1 MGKTQDRDRSI
12 RLLLAACAAGWVG
25 SAAAATEA
33 WPVAGRQG
41 IIRSVIVPADLAG
54 QREAY
59 QPQIDSLCA
68 GAETCFLN
76 FYTNTTGAPLAV
88 PLPDAIANEPTAILR
103 RSAKQGVDGF
113 RWSCRL
119 KKPEPDCYQ
128 EEKQDRA
135 PAGGDAGR
143 RPDNRACLCPS
154 RKTPRPAH
162 LPCPSASC
170 RWRPPCWPIWSSSAT
185 TA

>member
-1 MGKTQDRDRSI
+1 MPAEENAVDKFRDRCRSPLMLI
-12 RLLLAACAAGWVG
+12 AACTTGWASG
-25 SAAAATEA
+25 PAAAAEA

-68 GAETCFLN
+68 GAETCFIN
-76 FYTNTTGAPLAV
+76 FYTNSTGAPLAV
-88 PLPDAIANEPTAILR
+88 PLPDAIANEPTALLR

-119 KKPEPDCYQ
+119 KKPDPDCF
-128 EEKQDRA
+128 
-135 PAGGDAGR
+135 
-143 RPDNRACLCPS
+143 
-154 RKTPRPAH
+154 
-162 LPCPSASC
+162 
-170 RWRPPCWPIWSSSAT
+170 
-185 TA
+185 

>member
-12 RLLLAACAAGWVG
+12 RLLLAACAAGCVG

-119 KKPEPDCYQ
+119 KKPEPDCY
-128 EEKQDRA
+128 
-135 PAGGDAGR
+135 
-143 RPDNRACLCPS
+143 
-154 RKTPRPAH
+154 
-162 LPCPSASC
+162 
-170 RWRPPCWPIWSSSAT
+170 
-185 TA
+185 